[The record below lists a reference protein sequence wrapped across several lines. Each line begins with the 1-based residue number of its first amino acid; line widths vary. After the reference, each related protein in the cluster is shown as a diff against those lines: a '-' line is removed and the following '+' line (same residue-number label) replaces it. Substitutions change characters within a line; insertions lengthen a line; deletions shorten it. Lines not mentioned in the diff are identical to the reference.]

1 MTFTSTIC
9 MKRLAR
15 VALILNLGV
24 AGIYAQ
30 QRPVRMTFSGTSG
43 ASAIKLGPSTTI
55 NTSEDNFDGSG
66 TLGLFTFR
74 NINGENTAPQPSNTC
89 SPGNAP
95 PRFFFLR
102 VAGAGV
108 FRFLDG
114 SMLNVSLMQGED
126 CIDLV
131 AGQAHCTMIFKITG
145 GTGRFKNA
153 TGMLTLTETVL
164 PALADVSGSPV
175 FFAATGDI
183 TGAISGP
190 AINDDRRDE
199 QQ

>member
-1 MTFTSTIC
+1 MRLTSTIC

-43 ASAIKLGPSTTI
+43 ASAIKLGTTTNSI
-55 NTSEDNFDGSG
+55 EENFDGSG

-74 NINGENTAPQPSNTC
+74 NLSAENAAPQPSSTC

-95 PRFFFLR
+95 PRLFYIR
-102 VAGAGV
+102 GAGAGV

-114 SMLNVSLMQGED
+114 SMLNVSLTQGED
-126 CIDLV
+126 CVDLV
-131 AGQAHCTMIFKITG
+131 AGHGNCTMIFKITG
-145 GTGRFKNA
+145 GTGRFKDA

-164 PALADVSGSPV
+164 PVLPDVSGSPV
-175 FFAATGDI
+175 FFENTGEI
-183 TGAISGP
+183 TGAISGT

-199 QQ
+199 QP